1 MSRSKRAVALYP
13 NPHKPAAARLLP
25 ALVHYLHRQ
34 GWEALGFLEHRE
46 VLPPG
51 VPGVSVPELARRAAF
66 VLVLGGDGTFL
77 SAARKVCRYRL
88 PMLGM
93 RLGHIGFLT
102 TLETADFRRPL
113 GQVLKGRYELDS
125 RSMVE
130 ARVLGAGGR
139 VVARGLALNDITVRQ
154 VDYVKVV
161 RLRLALDRER
171 LGDFTS
177 DGVVVCTPTG
187 ATAYSL
193 SAGGPVVMPGARV
206 LVATLICPH
215 TLSSRP
221 VAFSPDRTLFI
232 DVEGDRDGL
241 HVVLDGQESL
251 PVEPGRQRLAIT
263 GSRHVTRV
271 LRPPGFSYPELL
283 RSKLGWKS

>member
-1 MSRSKRAVALYP
+1 MSPARRAVALYP
-13 NPHKPAAARLLP
+13 NPHKPAARKLLP
-25 ALVHYLHRQ
+25 ALVRYLEAQ
-34 GWEALGFLEHRE
+34 GWDALGFPGHERI
-46 VLPPG
+46 LPRG
-51 VPGVSVPELARRAAF
+51 VETCSVPQLARRATF

-77 SAARKVCRYRL
+77 SAARAMCRHRL
-88 PMLGM
+88 PLLGM
-93 RLGHIGFLT
+93 RVGHIGFLT
-102 TLETADFRRPL
+102 TLEPTDFRRSL
-113 GQVLKGRYELDS
+113 GDVLKGRYHLDS
-125 RSMVE
+125 RTMVE
-130 ARVLGAGGR
+130 ARVLARNGR
-139 VVARGLALNDITVRQ
+139 VVAQGVALNDITVRQ

-161 RLRLALDRER
+161 KLRLALDKER
-171 LGDFTS
+171 LGDFRS

-221 VAFSPDRTLFI
+221 VAFSPQQTLFI
-232 DVEGDRDGL
+232 DIDSEESGL
-241 HVVLDGQESL
+241 HLVLDGQESL
-251 PVEPGRQRLAIT
+251 PLVKGQRLAVT

-283 RSKLGWKS
+283 RAKLGWKS